1 MDVYWEQF
9 KTPFL
14 CFAGYSGVGKTT
26 LLEYLIKSF
35 AADQIRVG
43 YYKHDA
49 HRFTM
54 DKEGKDTNRADRA
67 GAGIVAINDPQ
78 HFGLIGDNDFKK
90 QDEVEVY
97 STPEL
102 VDMFSIK

>member
-1 MDVYWEQF
+1 MDPYWEQF

-26 LLEYLIKSF
+26 LLEGLIKRF
-35 AADQIRVG
+35 KTEDIQVG

-54 DKEGKDTNRADRA
+54 DKEGKTALSYAD
-67 GAGIVAINDPQ
+67 D
-78 HFGLIGDNDFKK
+78 
-90 QDEVEVY
+90 VEVIQLLK
-97 STPEL
+97 S
-102 VDMFSIK
+102 FGGR